1 MDSDQLR
8 HVFQVLETCE
18 LIISQIQFPQT
29 GHVPQT
35 FQSREFVLSKLKDFK
50 LGMSFKII
58 KRVDLVSI
66 EIQVPQILQIDT
78 TYRRDLISL
87 QVNLLQI
94 GECIRHRQ
102 EFRITN
108 EVIFQVQES
117 NELQFFQVADIR
129 YLIEAEVNDTQ
140 MRVGINR
147 LCYLLEA
154 LIADCELCEGVV
166 CGVHDEGELW

>member
-1 MDSDQLR
+1 
-8 HVFQVLETCE
+8 
-18 LIISQIQFPQT
+18 
-29 GHVPQT
+29 
-35 FQSREFVLSKLKDFK
+35 
-50 LGMSFKII
+50 MSFKII

-166 CGVHDEGELW
+166 CGVHDEGEI